1 MRRLHAGR
9 ISRTALI
16 VAVPEAEAIVR
27 EIRLRYV
34 SSASQGV
41 GAHIT
46 VLSPF
51 ADSDD
56 IDEQALAELFKS
68 HSAFDFVL
76 DRIERWD
83 DGIVWLHPEPSRPF
97 EDLTTAVWQ
106 RWPNHPPYEGTI
118 EAVIPHLTLSE
129 TPIEVDI
136 DLPIRSRATE
146 VALIE
151 EDANGMWAKRDA
163 FPLA

>member
-1 MRRLHAGR
+1 M
-9 ISRTALI
+9 
-16 VAVPEAEAIVR
+16 R

-34 SSASQGV
+34 SSAAHGV
-41 GAHIT
+41 AAHIT

-51 ADSDD
+51 ADSDE
-56 IDEQALAELFKS
+56 IDEQALAELSNS

-97 EDLTTAVWQ
+97 EDLTAAVWQ
-106 RWPNHPPYEGTI
+106 RWPDHPPYEGTI
-118 EAVIPHLTLSE
+118 ETVIPHLTLSE

-136 DLPIRSRATE
+136 DLPIPSRATE
-146 VALIE
+146 VTLIE
-151 EDANGMWAKRDA
+151 EDANGMWAKRSA

>member
-1 MRRLHAGR
+1 M
-9 ISRTALI
+9 SRTALI
-16 VAVPEAEAIVR
+16 VAVPEAEAIAR

-34 SSASQGV
+34 SSAARGV
-41 GAHIT
+41 AAHIT

-51 ADSDD
+51 ADSND
-56 IDEQALAELFKS
+56 IDEQALAELFSS

-97 EDLTTAVWQ
+97 EDLTAAVWQ
-106 RWPNHPPYEGTI
+106 RWPDHPPYEGTT
-118 EAVIPHLTLSE
+118 ETVIPHLTLSE
-129 TPIEVDI
+129 SPIEVDI
-136 DLPIRSRATE
+136 DLPIGSRATE
-146 VALIE
+146 VTLIE
-151 EDANGMWAKRDA
+151 EGANGMWAKRSA